1 MPDGLSPRSRNL
13 AARMVEL
20 LRREYRD
27 GCRNRSDLERVLESF
42 RLRSETLPAEEG
54 RALTRTVRPL
64 LGYPDLSAGER
75 QHRLVQ
81 VGRDLARLASPPG
94 AEAPPARTA
103 QAARPPAGVATL
115 NLRADVQFLKGVGP
129 RLGGLLGNLG
139 VKTVGDLL
147 THFPRRWE
155 DRTRIKPIAQVKH
168 EALETVRGRL
178 GPFREKKP
186 RPGLTI
192 LQAPLS
198 DRSGTL
204 VVTWFNQKNAMKN
217 LRAGMEVT
225 VFGKVERTGF
235 GIQMLSPEIDPPQGP
250 SLATGRIVPVYPLT
264 GRLTQGWLRKLQFQV
279 VPTYAPLASEA
290 LPSEL
295 RTREGMPA
303 RSDALVEYHWPT
315 SFPAHEIA
323 RRRLAFEEL
332 FLLQVQVAL
341 RRQELQQEP
350 RAHFYQ
356 ALDELLEPFL
366 ELMPFPPTGA
376 QRRVFTEILED
387 LTRQHAMNRLLQGDV
402 GSGKTMVAA
411 FAAFVAIRNG
421 FQAALMAPTEILAE
435 QHFKK
440 LQELLVP
447 AGIRVGRLQGSM
459 TRKGKNHT
467 CELLAGHE
475 LDLVVGTHALIQE
488 GVEFA
493 NLGLVVVDEQHK
505 FGVMQRTVLR
515 QKGRN
520 PDLLVMTATPI
531 PRTLALTLY
540 GELEVSRLDEMPPGR
555 QPIRSES
562 VPFEQRRRVYE
573 EIRQEVRQGRQAY
586 IVCPLIDENESLEA
600 TAAVEE
606 ARILGTEVFPEFSVG
621 LLHGRMKA
629 IEKDQVMEAFRK
641 GDHHILISTTVIE
654 VGVDVPNATFMLVQD
669 ADRFGLAQLHQLRG
683 RVGRGTHASRCLFM
697 GNATSPQTQRRLAAI
712 ARLSDGFEVAEED
725 LQIRGPGDY
734 YGVRQAGFPEL
745 KVADLLRDVDLV
757 ELARS
762 AARELL
768 ARDPELARPEH
779 RVLREHFENL
789 EARVSETVH

>member
-1 MPDGLSPRSRNL
+1 MSGGLSPRAGNL
-13 AARMVEL
+13 ATRMVEL

-27 GCRNRSDLERVLESF
+27 GCRNRSNLARILESF
-42 RLRSETLPAEEG
+42 RLRSETLPPEEG
-54 RALTRTVRPL
+54 RTLTRAVRPL
-64 LGYPDLSAGER
+64 LDYPDLSAGER
-75 QHRLVQ
+75 QHRLIQ
-81 VGRDLARLASPPG
+81 VGRELARLVSPPD
-94 AEAPPARTA
+94 EKTSSPPPP
-103 QAARPPAGVATL
+103 QSLRPPAGVITL

-155 DRTRIKPIAQVKH
+155 DRTRIKPIAQVQH

-192 LQAPLS
+192 LQAPLT

-204 VVTWFNQKNAMKN
+204 LLTWFNQRNVMKN
-217 LRAGMEVT
+217 LRAGLELT

-235 GIQMLSPEIDPPQGP
+235 GIQMLSPEIDPPSGP
-250 SLATGRIVPVYPLT
+250 CLATGRIVPVYPLT

-279 VPTYAPLASEA
+279 VPTYAPLAGELLPDELRLRLALPVRAEA
-290 LPSEL
+290 LL
-295 RTREGMPA
+295 
-303 RSDALVEYHWPT
+303 DYHWPS
-315 SFPAHEIA
+315 SFPIHEIA

-332 FLLQVQVAL
+332 FLLQVQVAQ
-341 RRQELQQEP
+341 RRQELHAEP
-350 RAHFYQ
+350 RAHFYGV
-356 ALDELLEPFL
+356 LDEPLGDFL
-366 ELMPFPPTGA
+366 ERMPFPPTGA

-387 LTRQHAMNRLLQGDV
+387 LTREHSMNRLLQGDV

-459 TRKGKNHT
+459 TRKGKNRT
-467 CELLAGHE
+467 CELLASHE

-505 FGVMQRTVLR
+505 FGVMQRTILR

-531 PRTLALTLY
+531 PRTLAMTLY

-562 VPFEQRRRVYE
+562 VPFEKRQRVYE

-606 ARILGTEVFPEFSVG
+606 ARILGTQVFPEFSVG

-629 IEKDQVMEAFRK
+629 AEKDQVMEAFRR
-641 GDHHILISTTVIE
+641 GEHHILISTTVIE
-654 VGVDVPNATFMLVQD
+654 VGVDVPNATVMLVQD

-683 RVGRGTHASRCLFM
+683 RVGRGLHSSRCLFM
-697 GNATSPQTQRRLAAI
+697 ANATSPQTQRRLAAI

-745 KVADLLRDVDLV
+745 KVADLLRDTDLV
-757 ELARS
+757 ELARE

-768 ARDPELARPEH
+768 VKDPDLARPEH
-779 RVLREHFENL
+779 RLLREHFQGL
-789 EARVSETVH
+789 EAKVSEMVH